1 MAAQKK
7 VVIRQFQ
14 GSLAWGYLPSAG
26 FLEAGLVTLML
37 VDGRTRTFDFKDIKT
52 ICYVRDFNLNDPDD
66 PERLGRR
73 AFPAR
78 PRGEGLWLRVAFLDG
93 DSLEGLVSF
102 DMAFVESLL
111 EERGFFLTP
120 PDTRANAQRVFVP
133 RAALASLEVLGYI
146 TAPSK
151 RPVAKPAEDIGQPRL
166 FAE

>member
-7 VVIRQFQ
+7 VVVRQFK
-14 GSLAWGYLPSAG
+14 GGLTWGYLPAGG
-26 FLEAGLVTLML
+26 FLENEHVTLMQ
-37 VDGRTRTFDFKDIKT
+37 VDGRAKTLDFMDIKT
-52 ICYVRDFNLNDPDD
+52 VCYVRDFNLDDQED

-78 PRGEGLWLRVAFLDG
+78 PRGEGLWLRLGFLDG
-93 DSLEGLVSF
+93 DSLEGLSGF
-102 DMAFVESLL
+102 DMAFVDSLL
-111 EERGFFLTP
+111 EERGLFLTP
-120 PDTRANAQRVFVP
+120 PDVRANVLRAFVP

-151 RPVAKPAEDIGQPRL
+151 RAAAKPVKGEGQPRL

>member
-7 VVIRQFQ
+7 VVVRQFQ
-14 GSLAWGYLPSAG
+14 GSLAWGYLPAAG
-26 FLEAGLVTLML
+26 FLEDGLVTLMQ
-37 VDGRTRTFDFKDIKT
+37 VDGRAKTIDIKNIKT
-52 ICYVRDFNLNDPDD
+52 ICYVRDFNLDDPDD

-78 PRGEGLWLRVAFLDG
+78 PRGDGLWLRVAFLDG

-120 PDTRANAQRVFVP
+120 PDARANAQRVFVP

-151 RPVAKPAEDIGQPRL
+151 GPAAKPAKDTGQPRL